1 MDKNTE
7 LRSSILYFVDEAIGF
22 RKSIHHFHRWLETNE
37 RRELVQLVIE
47 IGYEQ
52 FVNLTELVLAINNKS
67 KDEIESSLE
76 AINLYG
82 FFKTTDDLEKIKAML
97 EEDASIMTVIN
108 FLNQYLDYSTLL
120 TCVNNDDI
128 ILLGNVLAFY
138 YPSNKKYISQ
148 LALTVCNYPDLNW
161 KDALSRNQIKSKKWL
176 LDKVSDYLAS
186 NKKVNLFAEKAKTT
200 TTSIIVGGWVGI
212 LPFLASMEGM
222 ELGKVVNVDIDST
235 VHDAAK
241 SLNSSFNPFYS
252 NLDTDIRQV
261 DFSAYKSPLVID
273 TIVEHFENHGDWV
286 KTLPAG
292 TDVVLQGNNMFDV
305 VDHVNC
311 HSSLSQFVKS
321 CGVSKIKWQ
330 GELVLYKC
338 NRYMVIGT
346 V

>member
-37 RRELVQLVIE
+37 RRELVQLIIE

-52 FVNLTELVLAINNKS
+52 FVDLTELVSALNNKS
-67 KDEIESSLE
+67 KDEIASALANMNS
-76 AINLYG
+76 YG
-82 FFKTTDDLEKIKAML
+82 FFKTTDDLETIKSML
-97 EEDASIMTVIN
+97 EEDASIKTVIN

-120 TCVNNDDI
+120 TCVTNDDI
-128 ILLGNVLAFY
+128 VLLGNVLSFY

-176 LDKVSDYLAS
+176 LDKVSDYLA
-186 NKKVNLFAEKAKTT
+186 AKGTKNIFDAT
-200 TTSIIVGGWVGI
+200 LETRTSIVVGGWVGI

-222 ELGKVVNVDIDST
+222 DLREVVNIDIDSS

-241 SLNSSFNPFYS
+241 SLNSLFNPRYK
-252 NLDTDIRQV
+252 NLDTDIRLV
-261 DFSAYKSPLVID
+261 DFFAYKNPLIID

-321 CGVSKIKWQ
+321 CGLSNIKWQ
-330 GELVLYKC
+330 GELVLNKC

-346 V
+346 A

>member
-37 RRELVQLVIE
+37 RRELVQLIIE

-52 FVNLTELVLAINNKS
+52 FVDLTELVSALNNKS
-67 KDEIESSLE
+67 KDEIASALANMNS
-76 AINLYG
+76 YG
-82 FFKTTDDLEKIKAML
+82 FFKTTDDLETIKSML
-97 EEDASIMTVIN
+97 EEDASIKTVIN

-120 TCVNNDDI
+120 TCVVDDDI
-128 ILLGNVLAFY
+128 ILLGNVLNFY
-138 YPSNKKYISQ
+138 YPLNKKYISQ

-176 LDKVSDYLAS
+176 LNKVSDYLAS
-186 NKKVNLFAEKAKTT
+186 NKRGNLFAEKVK
-200 TTSIIVGGWVGI
+200 TTSIVVGGWVGI

-222 ELGKVVNVDIDST
+222 DLGEVVNIDIDSS

-241 SLNSSFNPFYS
+241 SLNSSFNPRYK
-252 NLDTDIRQV
+252 NLDTDIRLV
-261 DFSAYKSPLVID
+261 DFFTYKNPLIID

-292 TDVVLQGNNMFDV
+292 TEVVLQGNNMFDV

-311 HSSLSQFVKS
+311 HSSLRQFVKH
-321 CGVSKIKWQ
+321 CGLSKITWQ
-330 GELVLYKC
+330 GELVLHKC

>member
-52 FVNLTELVLAINNKS
+52 FVNLTELVSAINNKS
-67 KDEIESSLE
+67 KDEIASAL
-76 AINLYG
+76 ANINSYG

-97 EEDASIMTVIN
+97 EEDASIKTVIN

-120 TCVNNDDI
+120 TCVTNDDI
-128 ILLGNVLAFY
+128 VLLGNVLAFY

-176 LDKVSDYLAS
+176 LDKVSNHLAS
-186 NKKVNLFAEKAKTT
+186 IKKENLFDTKSGT
-200 TTSIIVGGWVGI
+200 TTSIVVGGWVGI
-212 LPFLASMEGM
+212 LPFLASMEGID
-222 ELGKVVNVDIDST
+222 LGKVVNIDIDST

-241 SLNSSFNPFYS
+241 SLNGSFNPFYS
-252 NLDTDIRQV
+252 NLDSDIRQV
-261 DFSAYKSPLVID
+261 DFSAYNSPLVID

-286 KTLPAG
+286 RTLPAG

>member
-37 RRELVQLVIE
+37 RKELVQLVIE

-52 FVNLTELVLAINNKS
+52 FVNLTELVSAINNNS
-67 KDEIESSLE
+67 KDDIEL
-76 AINLYG
+76 ALANINLYG
-82 FFKTTDDLEKIKAML
+82 YFKSTDDLETIKAML
-97 EEDASIMTVIN
+97 EEDASIKTVIT
-108 FLNQYLDYSTLL
+108 FLNLYLDTSTLL
-120 TCVNNDDI
+120 TCVVDDDI
-128 ILLGNVLAFY
+128 ILLGNVLNFY
-138 YPSNKKYISQ
+138 YPFNKKYISQ

-176 LDKVSDYLAS
+176 LNKVSHYLAS
-186 NKKVNLFAEKAKTT
+186 NKRGNLFAEKVK
-200 TTSIIVGGWVGI
+200 TTSIVVGGWVGI

-222 ELGKVVNVDIDST
+222 DLDEVVNIDIDSS

-241 SLNSSFNPFYS
+241 SLNSSFNPRYK
-252 NLDTDIRQV
+252 NLDTDIRLV
-261 DFSAYKSPLVID
+261 DFFTYKNPLIID

-292 TDVVLQGNNMFDV
+292 TEVVLQGNNMFDV

-311 HSSLSQFVKS
+311 HSSLRQFVKH
-321 CGVSKIKWQ
+321 CGLSKITWQ
-330 GELVLYKC
+330 GELVLHKC

>member
-37 RRELVQLVIE
+37 RKELVQLVIE

-52 FVNLTELVLAINNKS
+52 FVNLTELVSAINNNS
-67 KDEIESSLE
+67 KDEIDLALE

-82 FFKTTDDLEKIKAML
+82 FFKTTDDLAKIKAML
-97 EEDASIMTVIN
+97 EEDASIRTVVN

-120 TCVNNDDI
+120 TCVVNDDI

-138 YPSNKKYISQ
+138 YPSDKKYISQ

-176 LDKVSDYLAS
+176 LNKVSDYLAS
-186 NKKVNLFAEKAKTT
+186 NKRVNLFAEKEK

-212 LPFLASMEGM
+212 LPFLAIMERI
-222 ELGKVVNVDIDST
+222 ELGKVINVDIDST
-235 VHDAAK
+235 VHNAAK

-252 NLDTDIRQV
+252 NLDSDIRQV
-261 DFSAYKSPLVID
+261 DFSAYKNPLIID
-273 TIVEHFENHGDWV
+273 TIVEHFDCVCLLVYVDSNGGHV
-286 KTLPAG
+286 FVSLL
-292 TDVVLQGNNMFDV
+292 VVR
-305 VDHVNC
+305 
-311 HSSLSQFVKS
+311 S
-321 CGVSKIKWQ
+321 I
-330 GELVLYKC
+330 Y
-338 NRYMVIGT
+338 
-346 V
+346 